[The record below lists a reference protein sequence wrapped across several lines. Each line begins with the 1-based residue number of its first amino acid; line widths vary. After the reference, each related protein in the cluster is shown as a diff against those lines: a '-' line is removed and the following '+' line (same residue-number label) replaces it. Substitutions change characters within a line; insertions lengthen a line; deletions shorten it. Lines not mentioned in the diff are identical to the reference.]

1 MIRAGDVGEHLMNK
15 ILDCMEHADKCHE
28 LAVTASNQIDKQQCL
43 ELEEMWRASARTQLQ
58 SWIKEN
64 PPIVH

>member
-1 MIRAGDVGEHLMNK
+1 
-15 ILDCMEHADKCHE
+15 MEHADTCHE